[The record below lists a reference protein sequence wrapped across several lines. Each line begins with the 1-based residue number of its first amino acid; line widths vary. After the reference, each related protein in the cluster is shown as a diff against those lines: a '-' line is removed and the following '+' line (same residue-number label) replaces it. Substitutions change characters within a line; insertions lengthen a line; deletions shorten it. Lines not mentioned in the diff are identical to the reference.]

1 MSSELKVNKIT
12 PESGTTLTLGD
23 SGDSVAFAT
32 GAFPALAN
40 LTVSGDLTVD
50 TNSLKV
56 DSTNNRV
63 GIGKTNPSTALDVV
77 GTTTATLFAGS
88 GASLTTLNAN
98 ELDSGT
104 VPDARF
110 PATLPAISGAN
121 LTNLDAADLASGT
134 VPTARLGSGTASS
147 TTFLAG
153 DSSFKTI
160 TGTTINN
167 NADDRVITG
176 SGSANTLNGEAS
188 LTFDG
193 TTIYVNS
200 AASGNTLHTLLKLET
215 DGAADGSG
223 ITIDTRTADTKGQ
236 IDFLD
241 GPGSYDGNY
250 VFKVGTGSQLATP
263 TERLR
268 VNPTGIDVT
277 GAITV
282 NGSAF
287 ASGMSL
293 FDVQVITSTSTY
305 TPTSGTKFVRVY
317 ATGGGSGAG
326 GIASDQYNEFWGNGG
341 NGGNT
346 GVKTYTA
353 SELGSTAAI
362 SIGSG
367 GSGGS
372 GNANGSH
379 GGSTTFD
386 PAGSGATLTGNGG
399 YGGYGQGVDG
409 IGSSY
414 PDYNNLTGNA
424 DYVIYGEFPSGN
436 VGRRSISTD
445 KFYNLSAAGG
455 RSAFGRGGN
464 GYVSTAANFS
474 HIGTAGT
481 LGGGGGGAM
490 AIASQG
496 NYAGGAGG
504 SGLVVI
510 EEYK

>member
-215 DGAADGSG
+215 DGTADGSG

-241 GPGSYDGNY
+241 GTGSYDGNY

-282 NGSAF
+282 NGSAL
-287 ASGMSL
+287 GQV
-293 FDVQVITSTSTY
+293 VQSAMTTITSGHQHGANTFQTAASASAF
-305 TPTSGTKFVRVY
+305 TPTSASNKILILGTFPAYFEANMTDGNDRNMETVEILFKFLQ
-317 ATGGGSGAG
+317 A
-326 GIASDQYNEFWGNGG
+326 
-341 NGGNT
+341 
-346 GVKTYTA
+346 
-353 SELGSTAAI
+353 L
-362 SIGSG
+362 
-367 GSGGS
+367 
-372 GNANGSH
+372 
-379 GGSTTFD
+379 
-386 PAGSGATLTGNGG
+386 L
-399 YGGYGQGVDG
+399 
-409 IGSSY
+409 
-414 PDYNNLTGNA
+414 
-424 DYVIYGEFPSGN
+424 
-436 VGRRSISTD
+436 
-445 KFYNLSAAGG
+445 
-455 RSAFGRGGN
+455 
-464 GYVSTAANFS
+464 
-474 HIGTAGT
+474 
-481 LGGGGGGAM
+481 
-490 AIASQG
+490 
-496 NYAGGAGG
+496 
-504 SGLVVI
+504 
-510 EEYK
+510 